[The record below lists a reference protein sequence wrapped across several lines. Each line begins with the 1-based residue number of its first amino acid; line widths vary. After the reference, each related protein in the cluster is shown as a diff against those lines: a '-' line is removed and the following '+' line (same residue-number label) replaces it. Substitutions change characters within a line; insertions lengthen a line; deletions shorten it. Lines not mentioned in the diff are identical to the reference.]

1 MASVSFFNRGKVE
14 NKYSTIWVR
23 LRDKEVDVKV
33 PLSHLKCKPKD
44 WKNGKCVISS
54 RNVSNELVELNIELI
69 RIETKIISEYTSYK
83 PEMDLKGWLEATI
96 YPKKVISEKIEPQSN
111 NILSFIDDYINL
123 KKDTVSESTIK
134 KANVVKQLIKRYCDD
149 LTARKKTF
157 KQLKFSDLDN
167 SFRVDFE
174 KYCLRENYKTSTTYR
189 NLKFLKMICKVAESL
204 DIEVHKHAF
213 LWKFDIEKVS
223 RNVPKSVYL
232 TFDELDKIE
241 RTEMPSEYLD
251 NARDW
256 LLIACYTGQRVSDY
270 LRFNSNMIVQDDENQ
285 SYIEFNQIKTG
296 TKMQIPL
303 LQKVQS
309 VLMKRGGQFPR
320 KISDV
325 NLNLYIKDVCE
336 LAGIDEVLYNGKVMT
351 IEREGLPR
359 ITRKVFGNYPKYQLV
374 TSHIGRKSFA
384 TNFYEKIPI
393 TYLLN
398 FTGHKTERQL
408 LTYISKT
415 DVEKAKSTA
424 KIFKSLG
431 F

>member
-14 NKYSTIWVR
+14 NKYSTVWVR

-69 RIETKIISEYTSYK
+69 RIETKIISEYISYK

-96 YPKKVISEKIEPQSN
+96 YPEKVISEKIEPQLN

-189 NLKFLKMICKVAESL
+189 NLKFLKMICKVAESF
-204 DIEVHKHAF
+204 DIEVHKHAL
-213 LWKFDIEKVS
+213 LWKFDIEKAS

-232 TFDELDKIE
+232 NFDELDKIE

-270 LRFNSNMIVQDDENQ
+270 LRFNSSMIVQDDENQ
-285 SYIEFNQIKTG
+285 SYIEFNQVKTG

-303 LQKVQS
+303 LQKVQNI
-309 VLMKRGGQFPR
+309 LLKRGGEFPR

-336 LAGIDEVLYNGKVMT
+336 LAGIDEVLYNGKVLT
-351 IEREGLPR
+351 IEREGLSR

>member
-1 MASVSFFNRGKVE
+1 MASVSFFTRGKVE
-14 NKYSTIWVR
+14 NKISTIWVR
-23 LRDKEVDVKV
+23 LRDKGVDVKV
-33 PLSHLKCKPKD
+33 PLPHLKCKPKD

-54 RNVSNELVELNIELI
+54 RNVNNELVELNIELI
-69 RIETKIISEYTSYK
+69 RLETKIISDYTNYK
-83 PEMDLKGWLEATI
+83 PEIDLKGWLEVTVSPQKA
-96 YPKKVISEKIEPQSN
+96 ISEMNEPQSD
-111 NILSFIDDYINL
+111 NILLFIDDYISL
-123 KKDTVSESTIK
+123 KKDVVSESTIK
-134 KANVVKQLIKRYCDD
+134 KANVVKQLIKRYCED
-149 LTARKKTF
+149 LRARKKTF
-157 KQLKFSDLDN
+157 KHLKFSDLDN

-204 DIEVHKHAF
+204 DIQVHKHAF
-213 LWKFDIEKVS
+213 LWKFDIEKAS

-270 LRFNSNMIVQDDENQ
+270 LRFNSSMVVQDDENQ
-285 SYIEFNQIKTG
+285 SYIEFNQVKTG

-303 LQKVQS
+303 LQKVQNI
-309 VLMKRGGQFPR
+309 LLKRGGEFPR

-336 LAGIDEVLYNGKVMT
+336 LATIDEVLYNGKVMT

>member
-1 MASVSFFNRGKVE
+1 MASISFFNRGKVE
-14 NKYSTIWVR
+14 NKESTIWVR
-23 LRDKEVDVKV
+23 LRDKNIDVKT
-33 PLSHLKCKPKD
+33 PIPYLKCKPKD
-44 WKNGKCVISS
+44 WKNGKCIVTS
-54 RNVSNELVELNIELI
+54 RNSNIEKAEINIKLI
-69 RIETKIISEYTSYK
+69 KLETKIISEYSNYK
-83 PEMDLKGWLEATI
+83 PELDLKEWLDLIISPE
-96 YPKKVISEKIEPQSN
+96 KVVSENIKQQSD
-111 NILSFIDDYINL
+111 NILLFIDDYISL
-123 KKDTVSESTIK
+123 KKDVVSDSTIK
-134 KANVVKQLIKRYCDD
+134 KANVVKQLLKRYCDD
-149 LTARKKTF
+149 LRARKKTF
-157 KQLKFSDLDN
+157 KHLKFSDLDN

-174 KYCLRENYKTSTTYR
+174 KYCLRENYKISTTYR

-204 DIEVHKHAF
+204 DLVVHKHTF
-213 LWKFDIEKVS
+213 LWKFDIEKAS
-223 RNVPKSVYL
+223 KNIPKSIYL
-232 TFDELDKIE
+232 TFEELDKIE
-241 RTEMPSEYLD
+241 KAEMPNEHLD

-270 LRFNSNMIVQDDENQ
+270 LRFNSSMIIQDDENQ

-303 LQKVQS
+303 LHKVQNI
-309 VLMKRGGQFPR
+309 LLKRGGEFPR

-325 NLNLYIKDVCE
+325 NLNLYIKDVCKF
-336 LAGIDEVLYNGKVMT
+336 ADIDEVLYNGKTMT
-351 IEREGLPR
+351 IEREDLSK
-359 ITRKVFGNYPKYQLV
+359 ITRKVFGDYPKYELV

-408 LTYISKT
+408 LAYISKT

>member
-1 MASVSFFNRGKVE
+1 MASVSFFTRGKVE
-14 NKYSTIWVR
+14 NKSSTIWVR
-23 LRDKEVDVKV
+23 LRDKGVDVKV
-33 PLSHLKCKPKD
+33 PLPHLKCKPKD

-54 RNVSNELVELNIELI
+54 RNVNNELVELNIELI
-69 RIETKIISEYTSYK
+69 RLETKIISDYTNYK
-83 PEMDLKGWLEATI
+83 PEIDLKGWLEATVN
-96 YPKKVISEKIEPQSN
+96 PEKVISEKIEPQSN

-123 KKDTVSESTIK
+123 KRDTVSESTIK
-134 KANVVKQLIKRYCDD
+134 KANVVKQLVKRYCDD
-149 LTARKKTF
+149 LRARKKTF
-157 KQLKFSDLDN
+157 KNLKFSDLDN

-189 NLKFLKMICKVAESL
+189 NLKFLKMICKVAESV

-213 LWKFDIEKVS
+213 LWKFDIEKAS
-223 RNVPKSVYL
+223 RNFPKSVYL
-232 TFDELDKIE
+232 TFDELNKIE

-270 LRFNSNMIVQDDENQ
+270 LRFNSSMIVQDDENQ
-285 SYIEFNQIKTG
+285 SYIEFNQVKTG

-303 LQKVQS
+303 LQKVQNI
-309 VLMKRGGQFPR
+309 LLKRGGEFPR

-351 IEREGLPR
+351 IEREDKSK

-408 LTYISKT
+408 LAYISKT

>member
-14 NKYSTIWVR
+14 DKYSTIWVR

-44 WKNGKCVISS
+44 WKNGKCIISS
-54 RNVSNELVELNIELI
+54 RNVNNELVELNIELL
-69 RIETKIISEYTSYK
+69 RLETKIISGYTNYK
-83 PEMDLKGWLEATI
+83 PEIDLKGWLEATV
-96 YPKKVISEKIEPQSN
+96 YPEKVISEKIEQHSD

-123 KKDTVSESTIK
+123 KRDTVSESTIK

-149 LTARKKTF
+149 LRARKKSF
-157 KQLKFSDLDN
+157 KHLKFSDLDN
-167 SFRVDFE
+167 SFRLDFE
-174 KYCLRENYKTSTTYR
+174 KYCIRENYKTSTTYR

-204 DIEVHKHAF
+204 DIEVHKHSF
-213 LWKFDIEKVS
+213 SWKFDIEKAS

-270 LRFNSNMIVQDDENQ
+270 LRFNSSMIIQDDENQ
-285 SYIEFNQIKTG
+285 SYIEFNQVKTG
-296 TKMQIPL
+296 IKMQIPL
-303 LQKVQS
+303 LQKVQNI
-309 VLMKRGGQFPR
+309 LLKRGGEFPR

-325 NLNLYIKDVCE
+325 NLNLYIKEVCE

-351 IEREGLPR
+351 IEREGLQR

-415 DVEKAKSTA
+415 DAEKAKSTA

-431 F
+431 Y

>member
-23 LRDKEVDVKV
+23 LRDKEIDVKV
-33 PLSHLKCKPKD
+33 PISHLKCKPKD

-54 RNVSNELVELNIELI
+54 RNTDIDLGELNIELI
-69 RIETKIISEYTSYK
+69 RLETKIISDYTSFK
-83 PEMDLKGWLEATI
+83 PEIDVKGWLEATVS
-96 YPKKVISEKIEPQSN
+96 PQKVVSEKDEPQSDN
-111 NILSFIDDYINL
+111 VLLFIDDYISL
-123 KKDTVSESTIK
+123 KKDIVSESTIK

-149 LTARKKTF
+149 VRARKKTF
-157 KQLKFSDLDN
+157 KHLKFSDLDN

-189 NLKFLKMICKVAESL
+189 NLKFLKMICRVAESL
-204 DIEVHKHAF
+204 DIEVHKHTF
-213 LWKFDIEKVS
+213 LWTFDIEKAS
-223 RNVPKSVYL
+223 RNVPKSIYL

-241 RTEMPSEYLD
+241 RTIMPNEHLD
-251 NARDW
+251 NAKDW

-270 LRFNSNMIVQDDENQ
+270 LRFNSSMIIHDDENQ
-285 SYIEFNQIKTG
+285 AYIEFNQIKTG
-296 TKMQIPL
+296 TKMQIPV
-303 LQKVQS
+303 LQKVQNI
-309 VLMKRGGQFPR
+309 LLKREGDFPR

-351 IEREGLPR
+351 IERQDKSK
-359 ITRKVFGNYPKYQLV
+359 ITRKVFGNYPKFQLV

-408 LTYISKT
+408 LAYISKT

>member
-23 LRDKEVDVKV
+23 LRDKEVDIKV
-33 PLSHLKCKPKD
+33 PISHLKCKPKD

-54 RNVSNELVELNIELI
+54 RNVNSELVELNIELI
-69 RIETKIISEYTSYK
+69 RLETKIISDYTSYK
-83 PEMDLKGWLEATI
+83 PEINLKVWLEVTVC
-96 YPKKVISEKIEPQSN
+96 PEKVISEMNEPQSD
-111 NILSFIDDYINL
+111 NILLFIDDYINL
-123 KKDTVSESTIK
+123 KKDVVSESTIK
-134 KANVVKQLIKRYCDD
+134 KANVVKQLLKRYCED
-149 LTARKKTF
+149 LRARKKTF
-157 KQLKFSDLDN
+157 KHLKFSDLDN
-167 SFRVDFE
+167 SFKVDFE

-189 NLKFLKMICKVAESL
+189 NLKFLKMICKVAESI
-204 DIEVHKHAF
+204 DVEVHKHAS
-213 LWKFDIEKVS
+213 LWKFDIEKAS
-223 RNVPKSVYL
+223 RNVPKSIYL

-241 RTEMPSEYLD
+241 KTEMPNEHLD

-256 LLIACYTGQRVSDY
+256 LLISCYTGQRVSDY
-270 LRFNSNMIVQDDENQ
+270 LRFNSRMIVQDNENQ
-285 SYIEFNQIKTG
+285 SYIEFHQIKTG

-303 LQKVQS
+303 LQKVQNI
-309 VLMKRGGQFPR
+309 LLKRGGEFPR

-336 LAGIDEVLYNGKVMT
+336 LANIDEVLYNGKVMT

>member
-1 MASVSFFNRGKVE
+1 M
-14 NKYSTIWVR
+14 
-23 LRDKEVDVKV
+23 
-33 PLSHLKCKPKD
+33 
-44 WKNGKCVISS
+44 
-54 RNVSNELVELNIELI
+54 
-69 RIETKIISEYTSYK
+69 
-83 PEMDLKGWLEATI
+83 
-96 YPKKVISEKIEPQSN
+96 
-111 NILSFIDDYINL
+111 
-123 KKDTVSESTIK
+123 
-134 KANVVKQLIKRYCDD
+134 
-149 LTARKKTF
+149 
-157 KQLKFSDLDN
+157 
-167 SFRVDFE
+167 
-174 KYCLRENYKTSTTYR
+174 
-189 NLKFLKMICKVAESL
+189 
-204 DIEVHKHAF
+204 
-213 LWKFDIEKVS
+213 WKFDIEKAS

-232 TFDELDKIE
+232 NFDELDKIE
-241 RTEMPSEYLD
+241 RTEMPNECLD

-270 LRFNSNMIVQDDENQ
+270 LRFNSSMIVKDDENQ
-285 SYIEFNQIKTG
+285 SYIEFNQVKTG

-303 LQKVQS
+303 LQKVQNI
-309 VLMKRGGQFPR
+309 LLKRGGEFPR

-336 LAGIDEVLYNGKVMT
+336 IAGINEILYNGKVMT
-351 IEREGLPR
+351 IEREDLPR
-359 ITRKVFGNYPKYQLV
+359 ITRKVFGCYPKYQLV

-431 F
+431 Y

>member
-14 NKYSTIWVR
+14 NKESTIWVR
-23 LRDKEVDVKV
+23 LRDKNIDVKA
-33 PLSHLKCKPKD
+33 PIPYLKCKPKD
-44 WKNGKCVISS
+44 WKNGKC
-54 RNVSNELVELNIELI
+54 LVTSKNSNIEKAEINIKLI
-69 RIETKIISEYTSYK
+69 KLETKIISEYSNYK
-83 PEMDLKGWLEATI
+83 PELDLKGWLE
-96 YPKKVISEKIEPQSN
+96 VIISPEKAVSENSKQQSD
-111 NILSFIDDYINL
+111 NILLFIDDYISL
-123 KKDTVSESTIK
+123 KKDVVSVSTIK
-134 KANVVKQLIKRYCDD
+134 KANVVKQLLKRYCDD
-149 LTARKKTF
+149 LRARKKTF
-157 KQLKFSDLDN
+157 KHLKFSDLDN

-174 KYCLRENYKTSTTYR
+174 KYCLRENYKISTTYR

-204 DIEVHKHAF
+204 DLQVNKHTF
-213 LWKFDIEKVS
+213 LWKFDIEKAS
-223 RNVPKSVYL
+223 KNVPKSIYL

-241 RTEMPSEYLD
+241 KTEMPNEHLD

-270 LRFNSNMIVQDDENQ
+270 LRFNSSMIVHDDENQ
-285 SYIEFNQIKTG
+285 YYIEFNQIKTG

-303 LQKVQS
+303 LQKVKNI
-309 VLMKRGGQFPR
+309 LLKRGGEFPR

-336 LAGIDEVLYNGKVMT
+336 LASIDEVLYNGKVMT
-351 IEREGLPR
+351 IQREGLPR

-408 LTYISKT
+408 LAYISKT

>member
-14 NKYSTIWVR
+14 DKYSTIWVR

-44 WKNGKCVISS
+44 WKNGKCIISS
-54 RNVSNELVELNIELI
+54 RNVNNDLVELNIELL
-69 RIETKIISEYTSYK
+69 RLETKIISCYTNYK
-83 PEMDLKGWLEATI
+83 PEIDLKGWLEATV
-96 YPKKVISEKIEPQSN
+96 YPEKVISEKIEQHSD

-123 KKDTVSESTIK
+123 KRDNVSESTIK
-134 KANVVKQLIKRYCDD
+134 KANIVKQLIKRYCDD
-149 LTARKKTF
+149 LRAKKKSF
-157 KQLKFSDLDN
+157 KHLKFSDLDN

-204 DIEVHKHAF
+204 DIKVHKHSF
-213 LWKFDIEKVS
+213 SWKFDIEKAS

-270 LRFNSNMIVQDDENQ
+270 LRFNSSMIIQDDENQ
-285 SYIEFNQIKTG
+285 SYIEFNQVKTG

-303 LQKVQS
+303 LQKVQNI
-309 VLMKRGGQFPR
+309 LLKRGGEFPR

-351 IEREGLPR
+351 IERKDLSR
-359 ITRKVFGNYPKYQLV
+359 ITRKVFGCYPKYQLV

-431 F
+431 Y

>member
-1 MASVSFFNRGKVE
+1 MASISFFNRGKVE
-14 NKYSTIWVR
+14 NKESTIWVR
-23 LRDKEVDVKV
+23 LRDKNIDVKT
-33 PLSHLKCKPKD
+33 PIPYLKCKPKD
-44 WKNGKCVISS
+44 WKNGKCLVTS
-54 RNVSNELVELNIELI
+54 RNSNIEIAEINIKLI
-69 RIETKIISEYTSYK
+69 KIETKIITEYSNYK
-83 PEMDLKGWLEATI
+83 PELDLKGWLELI
-96 YPKKVISEKIEPQSN
+96 ISPEKAVSENSKQHSD
-111 NILSFIDDYINL
+111 NILLFIDDYISL
-123 KKDTVSESTIK
+123 KKDVVSVSTIK
-134 KANVVKQLIKRYCDD
+134 KANVVKQLLKRYCDD
-149 LTARKKTF
+149 LRTRKKTF
-157 KQLKFSDLDN
+157 KHLKFSDLDN

-174 KYCLRENYKTSTTYR
+174 KYCLRENYKISTTYR

-204 DIEVHKHAF
+204 DLQVNKHTF
-213 LWKFDIEKVS
+213 LWKFDIEKAS
-223 RNVPKSVYL
+223 KNVPKSIYL

-241 RTEMPSEYLD
+241 KTKMPNEHLD

-270 LRFNSNMIVQDDENQ
+270 LRFNSSMIVHDDENQ

-303 LQKVQS
+303 LQKVKNI
-309 VLMKRGGQFPR
+309 LLKRGGEFPR

-336 LAGIDEVLYNGKVMT
+336 LASIDEVLYNGKVMT
-351 IEREGLPR
+351 IQREGLPR

-408 LTYISKT
+408 LAYISKT

>member
-23 LRDKEVDVKV
+23 LRDKKIDVKV
-33 PLSHLKCKPKD
+33 PISYLKCKPKD

-54 RNVSNELVELNIELI
+54 RNTDSELSELNIELI
-69 RIETKIISEYTSYK
+69 RLETKIISDYTSYK
-83 PEMDLKGWLEATI
+83 PEIDLKGWLEATVC
-96 YPKKVISEKIEPQSN
+96 PQRVVSEKGELQSDN
-111 NILSFIDDYINL
+111 VLLFIDDYISL
-123 KKDTVSESTIK
+123 KKGIVSESTIK

-149 LTARKKTF
+149 IRARKKTS
-157 KQLKFSDLDN
+157 KHLKFSDLDN

-174 KYCLRENYKTSTTYR
+174 KYCLRENYKISTTYR

-204 DIEVHKHAF
+204 DVQVHKHAF
-213 LWKFDIEKVS
+213 LWKFDIEKAS
-223 RNVPKSVYL
+223 RNVPKSIYL
-232 TFDELDKIE
+232 TFEELDKIE
-241 RTEMPSEYLD
+241 KTEMPNEHLD

-270 LRFNSNMIVQDDENQ
+270 LRFSSSMIVLDDENQ

-296 TKMQIPL
+296 TRMQIPL

-309 VLMKRGGQFPR
+309 VLLKRGGQFPR

-359 ITRKVFGNYPKYQLV
+359 ITRKVFGSYPKCQLV

-384 TNFYEKIPI
+384 TNFYEKIGRIP
-393 TYLLN
+393 
-398 FTGHKTERQL
+398 
-408 LTYISKT
+408 LT
-415 DVEKAKSTA
+415 V
-424 KIFKSLG
+424 
-431 F
+431 

>member
-1 MASVSFFNRGKVE
+1 MASVSFFTRGKVE
-14 NKYSTIWVR
+14 NKSSTIWIR

-33 PLSHLKCKPKD
+33 PLPHLKCKPKD

-54 RNVSNELVELNIELI
+54 RNVNNDLVELNIELI
-69 RIETKIISEYTSYK
+69 RLETKIISDYTNYK
-83 PEMDLKGWLEATI
+83 PEIDLKGWLEATV
-96 YPKKVISEKIEPQSN
+96 YPEKVISEKIEPHSDN
-111 NILSFIDDYINL
+111 VLSFIDDYINL

-149 LTARKKTF
+149 LRARKKTF
-157 KQLKFSDLDN
+157 KHLKFSDLDN

-213 LWKFDIEKVS
+213 LWKFDIEKAS

-232 TFDELDKIE
+232 TFAELDKIE
-241 RTEMPSEYLD
+241 RTEMPSEHLN

-270 LRFNSNMIVQDDENQ
+270 LRFNSSMIVRDDENQ

-303 LQKVQS
+303 LQKVQNI
-309 VLMKRGGQFPR
+309 LLKRGGEFPR

-336 LAGIDEVLYNGKVMT
+336 IASIDEILYNGKVMT
-351 IEREGLPR
+351 IEREGLSR

-415 DVEKAKSTA
+415 DAEKAKSTA

-431 F
+431 Y

>member
-1 MASVSFFNRGKVE
+1 M
-14 NKYSTIWVR
+14 
-23 LRDKEVDVKV
+23 
-33 PLSHLKCKPKD
+33 
-44 WKNGKCVISS
+44 
-54 RNVSNELVELNIELI
+54 NIELI
-69 RIETKIISEYTSYK
+69 RLETKIISDDTNYK
-83 PEMDLKGWLEATI
+83 PEIDLKGWLEATV
-96 YPKKVISEKIEPQSN
+96 YPEKVISEKIEPRSD

-123 KKDTVSESTIK
+123 KKDIVSESTIK
-134 KANVVKQLIKRYCDD
+134 KANVVKQLIKPYCND
-149 LTARKKTF
+149 LKARKKTF
-157 KQLKFSDLDN
+157 KHLKFSDLDN

-204 DIEVHKHAF
+204 DIEVHKYAF
-213 LWKFDIEKVS
+213 LWKFDIEKAS

-241 RTEMPSEYLD
+241 RTEMPSEHLD

-270 LRFNSNMIVQDDENQ
+270 LRFNSSMIVRDDENQ
-285 SYIEFNQIKTG
+285 SYIEFNQVKTG

-303 LQKVQS
+303 LQKVQNI
-309 VLMKRGGQFPR
+309 LLKKGGEFPR

-351 IEREGLPR
+351 IERENKSK
-359 ITRKVFGNYPKYQLV
+359 ITRKVFGNYPKFQLV

-398 FTGHKTERQL
+398 FTGHKTERQFL
-408 LTYISKT
+408 AYISKT